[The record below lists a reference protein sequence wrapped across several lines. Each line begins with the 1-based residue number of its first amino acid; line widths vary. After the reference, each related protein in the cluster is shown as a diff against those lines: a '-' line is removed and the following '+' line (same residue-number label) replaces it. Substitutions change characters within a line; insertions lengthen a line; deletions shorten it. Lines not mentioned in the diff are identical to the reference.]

1 MLMDI
6 KIVNRKTRSRALN
19 YSLKTNQLMN
29 GDARTEKDVKNEGRT
44 DYVYESTGSSD
55 KTYFGKRA
63 FACLSARGRQRRSAT
78 FCRRNPGMPHPSRA
92 TNDASG
98 G

>member
-1 MLMDI
+1 MLVNI
-6 KIVNRKTRSRALN
+6 KIVNRKMRSRSLN
-19 YSLKTNQLMN
+19 FSLKTKQLVN

-55 KTYFGKRA
+55 KKYFGKTA
-63 FACLSARGRQRRSAT
+63 LCTSLGARPPAPLGDILPSEFRV
-78 FCRRNPGMPHPSRA
+78 PHSSRA

>member
-1 MLMDI
+1 MLMNI

-55 KTYFGKRA
+55 KKYFGKTA
-63 FACLSARGRQRRSAT
+63 FCMPFGARPPALLGDILPSES
-78 FCRRNPGMPHPSRA
+78 GVPHPSRA